1 MATLGV
7 QLHNT
12 DFRDWRNC
20 VLERMRVV
28 IVAGIAV
35 GFLFAG
41 VVSRLAML
49 LLRLTSPDRVIG
61 IESDDGFTIGQV
73 TLSGT
78 YNLLLLGAFTGIA
91 GVGAYRLV
99 APWLIGPLWFRRL
112 TTGLGA
118 GIVVGSMLI
127 HSDGVDFRVLKP
139 TWLAIGLFIVVP
151 GLFGVLIGPV
161 VDAVG
166 RPDSWT
172 RTGWRRWGLPV
183 IALALFPFTLIAVG
197 FALVLVSVWALARDV
212 DFPAAVR
219 SVRWLPNVVR
229 GGFLAIVV
237 LALNALL
244 DTVSALV

>member
-1 MATLGV
+1 MSGV

-35 GFLFAG
+35 GFVFAG

-166 RPDSWT
+166 RQDSWT
-172 RTGWRRWGLPV
+172 RQGWWRWGLPV
-183 IALALFPFTLIAVG
+183 IAVALFPLTLIAVG
-197 FALVLVSVWALARDV
+197 FALVLVSVWALARDT

-229 GGFLAIVV
+229 GGFVAIVV
-237 LALNALL
+237 LALNALV
-244 DTVSALV
+244 DTVSTLV